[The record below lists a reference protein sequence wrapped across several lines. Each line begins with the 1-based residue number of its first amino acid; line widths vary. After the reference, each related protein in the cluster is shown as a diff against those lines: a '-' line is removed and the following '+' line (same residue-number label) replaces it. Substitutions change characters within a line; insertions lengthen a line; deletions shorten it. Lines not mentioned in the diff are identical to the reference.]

1 MSGKQI
7 GIGVVAVLV
16 IVGAGVWIVR
26 SQTSD
31 EGPAE
36 TPEEL
41 VAFELG
47 AQAFFVCEACGAE
60 TTGSQRPTPFEC
72 PKCGKKTVVES
83 VRYQC
88 GACGKTSEICRRR
101 TIMSADGK
109 RPMGVETKAA
119 GGEWRRRARPA
130 VKCPGCGN
138 EDPAKLTPA
147 LPLGL

>member
-7 GIGVVAVLV
+7 AIGVVAVLV

-26 SQTSD
+26 SQTSG

-41 VAFELG
+41 VSFELG

-83 VRYQC
+83 VRYKC
-88 GACGKTSEICRRR
+88 GACGKTFEAYRRR
-101 TIMSADGK
+101 TVMSKDGK
-109 RPMGVETKAA
+109 RAIGVETKVA
-119 GGEWRRRARPA
+119 GGDWVRGKKPPL
-130 VKCPGCGN
+130 KCPGCGN
-138 EDPAKLTPA
+138 DDPAKLQPVY
-147 LPLGL
+147 PIGF